1 MITVSFKNRGS
12 KLTTSY
18 QSVWGAQTSAQIYKL
33 FARAATLFDH
43 VTRELRDSQKDEG
56 RHVFFFLNPKAYAE
70 NTSNLQVTHTLTQS
84 IRL

>member
-56 RHVFFFLNPKAYAE
+56 
-70 NTSNLQVTHTLTQS
+70 
-84 IRL
+84 